1 MKKILV
7 LLVVAAL
14 TAMTAC
20 SSTNTTDNRKNE
32 AVTNTTANESKEANA
47 ANTTEVANTAE
58 AAGKVYSLE
67 NDGVDE
73 TLFNEAL
80 SQFPSTVP
88 ERIVTTSVPLTEMLY
103 LLGITPVG
111 VPTSTNPIPA
121 DFETIDRIG
130 SPMAPDLEVVTKL
143 EPDLLLGAES
153 LRSTLDKSLEGI
165 DLQKAYLRTE
175 SFEDLKLSLKVLG
188 TYFNKKDEMNAAL
201 TKILDKENELSQLA
215 EGKELPSV
223 LLVIG
228 TADSFMVMSEKSYL
242 GSLVNKL
249 GADNIATSVLQVTD
263 TYSPINMENIV
274 AADPDIILVLA
285 SGDHGATED
294 KFKKEIEKNET
305 WTKLSAYANNK
316 INILDYSVFGV
327 TSILN
332 AETALTEIAK
342 YFYE

>member
-1 MKKILV
+1 MKKLLV

-20 SSTNTTDNRKNE
+20 SSTNTADNQTKNE
-32 AVTNTTANESKEANA
+32 AVTNTAANETKEANA
-47 ANTTEVANTAE
+47 ANTTEAAKTAD
-58 AAGKVYSLE
+58 AGKEYNLE

-73 TLFNEAL
+73 ALFNEAL
-80 SQFPSTVP
+80 SQFPATVP
-88 ERIVTTSVPLTEMLY
+88 QRIVTTSVPLTEMLY

-121 DFETIDRIG
+121 DFESIDKIG

-153 LRSTLDKSLEGI
+153 LRSTLDKTLEGM

-201 TKILDKENELSQLA
+201 SKILDKENELSKLA

-223 LLVIG
+223 MLVIG
-228 TADSFMVMSEKSYL
+228 TSDSFMVMSEKSYL
-242 GSLVNKL
+242 GSLVKKL
-249 GADNIATSVLQVTD
+249 GADNIATSVLKVTD
-263 TYSPINMENIV
+263 TYSPINMENVV
-274 AADPDIILVLA
+274 AADPDVILVLA
-285 SGDHGATED
+285 SGDHGATKD

-305 WTKLSAYANNK
+305 WTKLSAYKNDK
-316 INILDYSVFGV
+316 IQILDYSVFGV
-327 TSILN
+327 TSIIN

>member
-1 MKKILV
+1 LKKLLV

-20 SSTNTTDNRKNE
+20 SSTNTADNQTKNE
-32 AVTNTTANESKEANA
+32 AVTNTAANETKEANA
-47 ANTTEVANTAE
+47 ANTTEAAKTAD
-58 AAGKVYSLE
+58 AGKEYSLE

-73 TLFNEAL
+73 ALFNEAL
-80 SQFPSTVP
+80 SQFPATVP
-88 ERIVTTSVPLTEMLY
+88 QRIVTTSVPLTEMLY

-121 DFETIDRIG
+121 DFESIEKIG

-153 LRSTLDKSLEGI
+153 LRSTLDKTLEGM

-201 TKILDKENELSQLA
+201 SKILDKENELSKLA

-223 LLVIG
+223 MLVIG
-228 TADSFMVMSEKSYL
+228 TSDSFMVMSEKSYL
-242 GSLVNKL
+242 GSLVKKL
-249 GADNIATSVLQVTD
+249 GADNIATSVLKVTD
-263 TYSPINMENIV
+263 TYSPINMENVV
-274 AADPDIILVLA
+274 AADPDVILVLA
-285 SGDHGATED
+285 SGDHGATKD

-305 WTKLSAYANNK
+305 WTKLSAYKNDK
-316 INILDYSVFGV
+316 IQILDYSVFGV
-327 TSILN
+327 TSIIN

>member
-1 MKKILV
+1 MKKLLV
-7 LLVVAAL
+7 LLVIAVL

-20 SSTNTTDNRKNE
+20 SSTNTADNPKNE

-47 ANTTEVANTAE
+47 ANTTEVANTSE

-80 SQFPSTVP
+80 SQFPATAP

-242 GSLVNKL
+242 GSLVKKL

-327 TSILN
+327 TSIIN

>member
-1 MKKILV
+1 MKKLLV

-20 SSTNTTDNRKNE
+20 SSTNTADNQTKNE
-32 AVTNTTANESKEANA
+32 SVTNTAANETKEANA
-47 ANTTEVANTAE
+47 ANTTEAAKTAD
-58 AAGKVYSLE
+58 AGKEYSLE

-73 TLFNEAL
+73 ALFNEAL
-80 SQFPSTVP
+80 SQFPATVP
-88 ERIVTTSVPLTEMLY
+88 QRVVTTSVPLTEMLY

-121 DFETIDRIG
+121 DFESIDKIG

-153 LRSTLDKSLEGI
+153 LRSTLDKTLEGM

-201 TKILDKENELSQLA
+201 SKILDKENELSKLA

-223 LLVIG
+223 MLVIG
-228 TADSFMVMSEKSYL
+228 TSDSFMVMSEKSYL
-242 GSLVNKL
+242 GSLVKKL
-249 GADNIATSVLQVTD
+249 GADNIATSVLKVTD
-263 TYSPINMENIV
+263 TYSPINMENVV
-274 AADPDIILVLA
+274 AADPDVILVLA
-285 SGDHGATED
+285 SGDHGATKD

-305 WTKLSAYANNK
+305 WTKLSAYKNDK
-316 INILDYSVFGV
+316 IQILDYSVFGV
-327 TSILN
+327 TSIIN